1 MIGQTAQDPAPQS
14 DAVQAGAQEKF
25 AEPDCPYFGPDRA
38 RFETDA
44 SRRKSG
50 MPPVRRLSASTEGG
64 LQMMGFVPGG
74 SRTYNFDQA
83 HAAGSID
90 SYIFADFQGHG
101 ITPAPKTTD
110 WEFVRR
116 VTLDLT
122 GRIPTADRLLT
133 FVADTDS
140 QKRGKLID
148 ELLAKPEW
156 VDKWT
161 MYFGDLYQA
170 TSNKP
175 STAVNRFPSGRN
187 AFQQWIRNSLANGK
201 PYNQMATEVMAA
213 TGTNS
218 YEDGPINFLVGSNVT
233 NGPSQDVMDQMT
245 ASVFDTFM
253 GMTHVNCVLCHNGRG
268 HLDNIN
274 YWATQTTRYQSWQ
287 LASYMSRTGP
297 VRTNVDPSNNN
308 VYYWSLL
315 PNQARNF
322 TTDYTLN
329 TTTGNRPTRQSSVQ
343 GCKAGMSC

>member
-1 MIGQTAQDPAPQS
+1 MQAPRWVLLTGSIAVFSLTGLMIGQTAQDPAPQS

-50 MPPVRRLSASTEGG
+50 MPPVRRLSASTEGV

-122 GRIPTADRLLT
+122 GRIPTADRVLT

-140 QKRGKLID
+140 QKRSKLID

-201 PYNQMATEVMAA
+201 PYNQMATELIAA
-213 TGTNS
+213 
-218 YEDGPINFLVGSNVT
+218 PA
-233 NGPSQDVMDQMT
+233 PT
-245 ASVFDTFM
+245 AT
-253 GMTHVNCVLCHNGRG
+253 
-268 HLDNIN
+268 
-274 YWATQTTRYQSWQ
+274 
-287 LASYMSRTGP
+287 RTG
-297 VRTNVDPSNNN
+297 RSTSWWDP
-308 VYYWSLL
+308 
-315 PNQARNF
+315 
-322 TTDYTLN
+322 
-329 TTTGNRPTRQSSVQ
+329 
-343 GCKAGMSC
+343 M